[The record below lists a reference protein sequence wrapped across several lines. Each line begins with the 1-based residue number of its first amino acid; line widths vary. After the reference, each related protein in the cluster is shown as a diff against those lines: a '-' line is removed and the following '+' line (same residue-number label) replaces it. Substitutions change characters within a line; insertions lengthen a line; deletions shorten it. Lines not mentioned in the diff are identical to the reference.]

1 MSSVDLGTA
10 PLSRLFLR
18 YVTPTV
24 AAMLVTGIYVTIDG
38 IFVGHILGQDGLA
51 GMMLAYP
58 ICAVLYAVGALI
70 GMGSSSLASFY
81 LGKGEQARA
90 RHIVGNALVMVL
102 IASALLAFIG
112 IRYGKAML
120 VWMGAQGV
128 IFDAGFA
135 YLQWYAWLGVFAVL
149 SMAFTAL
156 LRNDGRPGLTTWI
169 LVGGGVLNVLLDYL
183 LMAVIPW
190 GLAGAAIATMLSQAV
205 TGGLCLWHFFT
216 PRSQLRIRW
225 DTLVPDWRL
234 MGETLRLG
242 VSSFLM
248 YLYLSV
254 VLALHNK
261 ALLAVG
267 TSLHVAAYGVISYS
281 EAFFYLIFEGIAMG
295 IQPIASFNA
304 GAGNWCAGAAGAQ
317 PGIGSDH
324 GGGTVRDD
332 PAVSVAGGSGLSVCG
347 GQCCPVAGGEPR
359 YLALLLGAAHGRLA
373 AGGGHLLPGHQPGPH
388 RFPAHRRQAGADRRF
403 PVGLLLPVGSGRC
416 LAGAAHLQ
424 HSAGP
429 GDVAGDEQGG
439 APAQRCLRCGHASMK
454 KVASAAFF
462 ILSAPACG
470 QQVAGLR
477 A

>member
-1 MSSVDLGTA
+1 MSTVDLGTA

-24 AAMLVTGIYVTIDG
+24 AAMLVTGVYVTIDG

-81 LGKGEQARA
+81 LGKVEQAKA

-102 IASALLAFIG
+102 IASAVLAFIG
-112 IRYGKAML
+112 IRYGKEML
-120 VWMGAQGV
+120 TWMGAEGV

-216 PRSQLRIRW
+216 PRSQLRIRL

-234 MGETLRLG
+234 MRETLRLG

-261 ALLAVG
+261 ALLSVG
-267 TSLHVAAYGVISYS
+267 SSLHVAAYGVISYS

-304 GAGNWCAGAAGAQ
+304 GAGNWQRVLRVRNLALGVTLVVALCGMIPLYLWPEGVVYLFAGDNAA
-317 PGIGSDH
+317 
-324 GGGTVRDD
+324 
-332 PAVSVAGGSGLSVCG
+332 LL
-347 GQCCPVAGGEPR
+347 PVAS
-359 YLALLLGAAHGRLA
+359 LGIWLYFWG
-373 AGGGHLLPGHQPGPH
+373 LPME
-388 RFPAHRRQAGADRRF
+388 
-403 PVGLLLPVGSGRC
+403 GLLLVGATYFQAINRARIASLLTGGK
-416 LAGAAHLQ
+416 LVLIGGFLWGF
-424 HSAGP
+424 SSLWG
-429 GDVAGDEQGG
+429 VAGVWLALPTCSTLLVLVMWRAMGKEAGQHAA
-439 APAQRCLRCGHASMK
+439 AP
-454 KVASAAFF
+454 
-462 ILSAPACG
+462 
-470 QQVAGLR
+470 
-477 A
+477 